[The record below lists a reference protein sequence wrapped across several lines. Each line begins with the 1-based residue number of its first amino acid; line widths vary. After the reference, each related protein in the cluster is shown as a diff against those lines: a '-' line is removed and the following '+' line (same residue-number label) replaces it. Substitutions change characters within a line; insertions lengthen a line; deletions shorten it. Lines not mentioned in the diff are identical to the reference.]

1 MCGICG
7 VWELRGGSPDEAIL
21 RSMNDRVTHRGP
33 DDAGWLVDGPAGL
46 AMRRL
51 SIVDLAGGRQP
62 QFNESG
68 DVAVVFNGE
77 IYNHRELR
85 EGLQARGHLFSTDSD
100 TEVLVHLYE
109 ELGDGCVEPLNGMFT
124 FAIWDKSRQRLLLAR
139 DRLGIKPL
147 YLAVTRDR
155 VLFGSELK
163 SLLAHPGCPREV
175 DRLALGEF
183 LACEYI
189 PAPRSAFAGIEKVPG
204 GTRVIVE
211 AGGVRRERYWQPL
224 FAPRA
229 TPGTFAD
236 HTREVRDRLREAVR
250 LQLRADV
257 PLGVLLSGGLDSG
270 SVVALMHDL
279 GTPIETFS
287 IGFAERDYD
296 ELDGA
301 GEVARQ
307 FGTRHHTLRL
317 GAAEV
322 RDVLPA
328 IFDNLDE
335 PLADASVIPT
345 YLVSR
350 LARER
355 VKVALSGDGGD
366 ELFGG
371 YETYRAHRL
380 AAWYGRVPKVLRR
393 GLRWG
398 VGLLPAGG
406 SHRGL
411 SFKAKKFL
419 RGADLP
425 PAERNAV
432 WWGSYTAGELREL
445 LTDEWQEAA
454 HDPLAAVRRV
464 AGEHAGEGGLNA
476 MFHQDL
482 SLYLQDDLLVKVDRM
497 SMANSL
503 EVRVPFLDHTLV
515 EYAAGLPVEW
525 KVKGW
530 TLKHLLRQAMAP
542 LLPPALL
549 SRPKR
554 GFDLPLGP
562 WLRGPLKEFAG
573 DLLSPASLR
582 EAGWFKGEV
591 VGRLLAEHWS
601 GRHDHRQLL
610 WPLLVCEAWRRRYV
624 AGAGRS

>member
-345 YLVSR
+345 NLGVNPQHTIMALAWLFAEAM
-350 LARER
+350 LAR
-355 VKVALSGDGGD
+355 A
-366 ELFGG
+366 
-371 YETYRAHRL
+371 
-380 AAWYGRVPKVLRR
+380 
-393 GLRWG
+393 
-398 VGLLPAGG
+398 
-406 SHRGL
+406 
-411 SFKAKKFL
+411 
-419 RGADLP
+419 
-425 PAERNAV
+425 
-432 WWGSYTAGELREL
+432 
-445 LTDEWQEAA
+445 
-454 HDPLAAVRRV
+454 
-464 AGEHAGEGGLNA
+464 
-476 MFHQDL
+476 
-482 SLYLQDDLLVKVDRM
+482 
-497 SMANSL
+497 
-503 EVRVPFLDHTLV
+503 
-515 EYAAGLPVEW
+515 
-525 KVKGW
+525 
-530 TLKHLLRQAMAP
+530 
-542 LLPPALL
+542 
-549 SRPKR
+549 
-554 GFDLPLGP
+554 
-562 WLRGPLKEFAG
+562 
-573 DLLSPASLR
+573 
-582 EAGWFKGEV
+582 
-591 VGRLLAEHWS
+591 
-601 GRHDHRQLL
+601 
-610 WPLLVCEAWRRRYV
+610 
-624 AGAGRS
+624 